1 MANKVDIG
9 GIADAIASELSGY
22 TKEVAEGVKAVVDET
37 AEELLQNT
45 RADAPSRYGKYKKAM
60 AIKKRHES
68 DYEKRVTWYVK
79 PPHYRLSHVLE
90 KGHAKRGGGRVRA
103 YPHIEK
109 NEAKAKEKFEKRVKE
124 VTQNAGKRKY

>member
-22 TKEVAEGVKAVVDET
+22 TKEVAEGVKAAADET

-45 RADAPSRYGKYKKAM
+45 RADAPVRYGKYKKAM
-60 AIKKRHES
+60 AIKTRHES

-79 PPHYRLSHVLE
+79 SPHYRLSHLLE
-90 KGHAKRGGGRVRA
+90 KGHAKRSGGRVRA
-103 YPHIEK
+103 YPHIEN
-109 NEAKAKEKFEKRVKE
+109 NEAKAKAKFEQRVKG
-124 VTQNAGKRKY
+124 VIQNAGK